1 MFEIKAEGVEPLAA
15 KFDKLAAQVEA
26 LHHEMPDE
34 LTAWQVEDMRRK
46 YPNIAVTNAANQT
59 RAETDIWPRSRQEG
73 NRKQRRAAFK
83 QPKRYR
89 LKGDRVVRSGHR
101 AILRPELF
109 AKLQQRMSALI
120 KKAMAWP

>member
-46 YPNIAVTNAANQT
+46 YPNIAVTQAANQT
-59 RAETDIWPRSRQEG
+59 TAETDIWPRSRQEG

-89 LKGDRVVRSGHR
+89 LSGNRVVRSARR

>member
-1 MFEIKAEGVEPLAA
+1 MLEVKAEGVDPLVA

-26 LHHEMPDE
+26 LHHDMPDE

-46 YPNIAVTNAANQT
+46 YPNIAVTQAPHQT
-59 RAETDIWPRSRQEG
+59 TAETDIWPRSRQEG

-89 LKGDRVVRSGHR
+89 LSGNRVVRSARR